1 MKKISLLLAGIGI
14 FAFSSCNKE
23 EILTQEQVPEEINTY
38 VRTHFS
44 SNTILGCVKDEG
56 VFQTDY
62 SVSLSDAIFLNFD
75 GELEITRI
83 DANVELPESVIPAK
97 IRAYVE
103 DEYSTNYITDWEQ
116 EKKNQQVQ
124 LDNDLRL
131 EFDEDGKFLRIDN

>member
-14 FAFSSCNKE
+14 FAFSSCKKE
-23 EILTQEQVPEEINTY
+23 EILTEEQVPDEIKTY
-38 VRTHFS
+38 VRSHFS
-44 SNTILGCVKDEG
+44 STSILSCVKDKG
-56 VFQTDY
+56 AFQTDY
-62 SVSLSDAIFLNFD
+62 AVKLTDAIFLNFD

-103 DEYSTNYITDWEQ
+103 TEYSTNYITDWEQ

-131 EFDEDGKFLRIDN
+131 EFDEDGKFLRIDD